1 MEKMISVVI
10 PNHNGE
16 KNIGRCLEAACASDY
31 HNFEVVVVDD
41 CSDDRSV
48 EIIQQ
53 YPCTLIRLGERSGAS
68 KARNTGAIKSRGE
81 IIFFTDS
88 DCLLQRDTLSLANRA
103 MSSAEP
109 DVAVGGT
116 YTLIPYDEQFF
127 STFQSVFVHYSE
139 TKNLESP
146 DYLAAHAMIIHAE
159 TFRKS
164 RGFPEVF
171 LPIMEDLEY
180 SHRLKRSG
188 VKLRMV
194 PEIQV
199 KHIFNFSFSGSLLNA
214 FKKTRY
220 WVMYSQKNRDMLTD
234 SGCASIELKF
244 SVFSFLLNV
253 LIIAASLLFQKPE
266 LLLGV
271 PIILLA
277 NVLLCRKLIHAF
289 YRAEG
294 ALFSVLAFSYFTMC
308 YPFPVGLGTIT
319 GILNYHL
326 SAGIPEQKELKR
338 GG

>member
-16 KNIGRCLEAACASDY
+16 KSIGRCLEAACASDY
-31 HNFEVVVVDD
+31 RNFEVVVVDD

-53 YPCTLIRLGERSGAS
+53 YPCKLVRLGERSGTS
-68 KARNTGAIKSRGE
+68 KARNTGALKSRGE
-81 IIFFTDS
+81 MIFFTDA
-88 DCLLQRDTLSLANRA
+88 DCLLQRDTLSKVNRA
-103 MSSAEP
+103 MSSAGP

-139 TKNLESP
+139 TKNLENP
-146 DYLAAHAMIIHAE
+146 DYLAAHAMIMHAE

-199 KHIFNFSFSGSLLNA
+199 KHIFNFSFTGSLLNA
-214 FKKTRY
+214 FKKSRY
-220 WVMYSQKNRDMLTD
+220 WVMYSQKNRDMLAD

-244 SVFSFLLNV
+244 SVFSFLVNV
-253 LIIAASLLFQKPE
+253 LLIVASLLFQKPE

-271 PIILLA
+271 PLILLA
-277 NVLLCRKLIHAF
+277 NGLLCRKLIHAF
-289 YRAEG
+289 YRAG
-294 ALFSVLAFSYFTMC
+294 GSLFSVLAFSYFTLC
-308 YPFPVGLGTIT
+308 YPIPVGLGTIT
-319 GILNYHL
+319 GILNYYL
-326 SAGIPEQKELKR
+326 SAGIPEQQELKR